1 MAEEMVG
8 VQRVHS
14 VSVLQV
20 LLMFVFGV
28 VFGEERLENMAFVM
42 EQ

>member
-1 MAEEMVG
+1 MVG